1 MTSRTVA
8 DSDAADDGSRDLA
21 RSIDRLARRL
31 PEPLQP
37 LAGFAYNYLWSWTPG
52 GRELFRE
59 LGAHRFGL
67 SSENPVRF
75 LRDLSEPELL
85 EAATDTRFLELVDR
99 MAAAHAAYFARPDL
113 TGVGPDPIAFLCAEF
128 GVHRSLPVYSGG
140 LGVLAGDMLKEA
152 SDQAL
157 PFVGVGLLYRRGY
170 FHQRMDR
177 SGWQQEYW
185 IESDP
190 NTMPAVR
197 VTTRDGV
204 PLTIT
209 VPIWEGELNAHVWR
223 VQVGRVP
230 LYLLDT
236 EIGENAPL
244 QRWVTARLYEGNRS
258 IRLAQYALLGVGAV
272 RALTAMGIA
281 PALYHLNEGH
291 AAFATLGV
299 ASAQLADSPHAANC
313 AQAIEATR
321 DRFVFTTHT
330 PVPAGNES
338 YSNDEVLP
346 VLGRL
351 FAELNFDPHE
361 VVAQGRIHPS
371 DAGEHMGLTPFAIRA
386 SRSTNGVSERHGAIA
401 RAMWHDMFPMVG
413 TDSVPISHVTN
424 AVHLPTWM
432 SPPMHELLTE
442 CFGER
447 WERHA
452 ADPAMWKQVDDIDDA
467 RLWDVRCI
475 QRDNLVYQVRRKV
488 TVDRLARGEDI
499 DFVQAGRDAFDPDF
513 LTLGFA
519 RRLATYKRLNLL
531 IHDAERAI
539 SLLDHDTPIQL
550 VFAGKAHP
558 QDDAG
563 KAFAQRMFDLKRVPE
578 VGNKVVFLEDYDL
591 SSATTAV
598 AGCDVWLNLPR
609 PPYEASGTSGMKAA
623 MNGCLNLSVLDG
635 WWMEAYDGTNG
646 WAIDGSVD
654 PDEVA
659 KDERDAASLYDLLEH
674 QVKPLFYERDGRGV
688 PVRWL
693 EMVRASLKTLGPTYC
708 ASRMLGDYVAKVYRP
723 TA

>member
-1 MTSRTVA
+1 VTQRALAEV
-8 DSDAADDGSRDLA
+8 DADDGSRDLA
-21 RSIDRLARRL
+21 RAIDRLARRL

-37 LAGFAYNYLWSWTPG
+37 LAEIAYNYEWSWTPG
-52 GRELFRE
+52 GRELFRA

-67 SSENPVRF
+67 SNENPVRF
-75 LRDLSEPELL
+75 LRDLAEPELL
-85 EAATDTRFLELVDR
+85 AAATDAAYIERIGKV
-99 MAAAHAAYFARPDL
+99 AAAISSSPTRVHESTGDDL
-113 TGVGPDPIAFLCAEF
+113 VAFLCAEF

-140 LGVLAGDMLKEA
+140 LGVLAGDLLKEA

-170 FHQRMDR
+170 FHQRVDR

-190 NTMPAVR
+190 NAMPAVR
-197 VTTRDGV
+197 VTTGDGQ
-204 PLTIT
+204 PLAITI
-209 VPIWEGELNAHVWR
+209 PLWDGELVAHVWR

-244 QRWVTARLYEGNRS
+244 ERWVTARLYEGNRT

-272 RALTAMGIA
+272 RALTAMGVT
-281 PALYHLNEGH
+281 PSTYHLNEGH
-291 AAFATLGV
+291 AALATLAV
-299 ASAQLADSPHAANC
+299 ASSQSLDSAAHAVNC
-313 AQAIEATR
+313 ADAVERTR
-321 DRFVFTTHT
+321 DSFVFTTHT
-330 PVPAGNES
+330 PVPAGNETYAS
-338 YSNDEVLP
+338 DEVMS

-351 FAELNFDPHE
+351 FTELNFDPHE
-361 VVAQGRIHPS
+361 VLALGRIHP
-371 DAGEHMGLTPFAIRA
+371 DNAGEHTGLTPLAIRG
-386 SRSTNGVSERHGAIA
+386 SRSTNAVSLRHGVVA
-401 RAMWHDMFPMVG
+401 RSMWHEMFPLG
-413 TDSVPISHVTN
+413 STDDVPITHVTN

-432 SPPMHELLTE
+432 SPPMRRLLTD
-442 CFGER
+442 CFGEG

-452 ADPAMWKQVDDIDDA
+452 SDPAMWKQVDALEDGD
-467 RLWDVRCI
+467 LWSVRNE
-475 QRDNLVYQVRRKV
+475 QRENLVYQVRRKV

-499 DFVQAGRDAFDPDF
+499 DFVEAGQDAFDPHY

-531 IHDAERAI
+531 VHNAERAL

-558 QDDAG
+558 QDDAA

-591 SSATTAV
+591 SSAAHV
-598 AGCDVWLNLPR
+598 VGGCDVWLNLPR

-646 WAIDGSVD
+646 WAIDGGVD
-654 PDEVA
+654 PDEGA
-659 KDERDAASLYDLLEH
+659 KDERDANAFYDLLDE
-674 QVKPLFYERDGRGV
+674 QVKPLFYERNEHGV

-693 EMVRASLKTLGPTYC
+693 EMVRASLKTLAPRYC
-708 ASRMLGDYVAKVYRP
+708 ATRMLDDYVEHVYGR
-723 TA
+723 